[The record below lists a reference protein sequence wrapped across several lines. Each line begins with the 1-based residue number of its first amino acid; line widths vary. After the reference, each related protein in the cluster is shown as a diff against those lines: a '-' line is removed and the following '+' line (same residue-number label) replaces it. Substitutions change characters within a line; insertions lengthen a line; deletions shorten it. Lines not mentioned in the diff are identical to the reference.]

1 VTFAYRHGIQMSE
14 DRFVQMKSAL
24 KDLVDRR
31 NDLVHHLIE
40 HFDLWS
46 DEGRVRAAH
55 HLQTSY
61 TRIDGHFAELR
72 QWGTSMDDARAMHAS
87 FMQTKVVEDFLIN
100 GIAPDGTI
108 DCLPSTAARAGP
120 MCFTRHECS
129 SSNIE
134 STPQGAR

>member
-1 VTFAYRHGIQMSE
+1 MTFAYRHGIQMSE
-14 DRFVQMKSAL
+14 DRFVQTKSAL

-46 DEGRVRAAH
+46 DEGRVAAAH

-108 DCLPSTAARAGP
+108 D
-120 MCFTRHECS
+120 
-129 SSNIE
+129 
-134 STPQGAR
+134 